1 MRISDWSS
9 DVCSSDLLDLG
20 RRIALR
26 IGRDLHIDALA
37 NVFAGG
43 DGGALSGLIIAGKYA
58 NAVHPDGAP
67 PLVERIARAAPA
79 AAQRGGGGGK
89 LERLGG
95 GPIGDRG
102 AGEKRGQQ
110 IGGAWWG
117 ERVGGKGRERG

>member
-67 PLVERIARAAPA
+67 QLVERIARAAPA

-95 GPIGDRG
+95 GQIGDRDR
-102 AGEKRGQQ
+102 KSPRLNY
-110 IGGAWWG
+110 
-117 ERVGGKGRERG
+117 RH

>member
-1 MRISDWSS
+1 MVPRHLHFYAGFAKGGEARQDREPASQ
-9 DVCSSDLLDLG
+9 LHLDLG

-67 PLVERIARAAPA
+67 QLVERIARSEEHTSELQSLMRISYAVFCLKKKKTI
-79 AAQRGGGGGK
+79 QNYTY
-89 LERLGG
+89 
-95 GPIGDRG
+95 I
-102 AGEKRGQQ
+102 
-110 IGGAWWG
+110 
-117 ERVGGKGRERG
+117 